1 MSEILEAIML
11 LCFGFSWPMS
21 LVRNIK
27 AKSAKN
33 MSLGF
38 ILLIIAGYLAG
49 ISAKLYMHNYSYV
62 LLVYAFNLI
71 VVGANLV
78 VYFVNCSY
86 DRQSTVQSKKTNNQF
101 KHIITEGTH

>member
-1 MSEILEAIML
+1 MSEALEAIML

-27 AKSAKN
+27 AKTAKN

-38 ILLIIAGYLAG
+38 ILLIIAGYIAG
-49 ISAKLYMHNYSYV
+49 ISAKLFSHNYGYI
-62 LLVYAFNLI
+62 LIVYAYNLV

-78 VYFVNCSY
+78 VYFINCAY
-86 DRQSTVQSKKTNNQF
+86 DKQREKQILGKNQYN
-101 KHIITEGTH
+101 KIITEGTH